1 MEQSFG
7 SSGLVSWL
15 LGLLSVSSLCPV
27 DLMPCG
33 VSVVMLIKKPI
44 SRYIVFAYTTIV
56 IFP

>member
-15 LGLLSVSSLCPV
+15 LGLLSVSSLSSRPNALWCF
-27 DLMPCG
+27 
-33 VSVVMLIKKPI
+33 VMLIKKPI

-56 IFP
+56 IFS